1 MGDASAGVAGVS
13 VAVVFLLSAVAVA
26 AAFVAGGGL
35 DGLPPRAA
43 GGSRGRWSTCGQAP
57 CSPGYPPR
65 SSRARCAAQRSAH
78 SQLLAEGV
86 GRELVHTAVAVHQ
99 ERQYLQ
105 YNITL

>member
-1 MGDASAGVAGVS
+1 MACLHERRVGVVVDGVH
-13 VAVVFLLSAVAVA
+13 A
-26 AAFVAGGGL
+26 
-35 DGLPPRAA
+35 DRHH
-43 GGSRGRWSTCGQAP
+43 
-57 CSPGYPPR
+57 
-65 SSRARCAAQRSAH
+65 AAQVIHRDLHEPAALRSAH